1 MLMKT
6 KKNDL
11 EYYNLNADK
20 WWQEGE
26 VLNLSNYLNES
37 RFKFFSQ
44 YIHDWKGLQVL
55 DIGCGGGLACEFLAK
70 QEAIVYGIDISC
82 NSIKIAQEHAHQNQL
97 MINYYCG
104 TAENLPFEANQFDV
118 ILCCDVL
125 EHINNWQKVI
135 AEAHRVLKP
144 KGIFLF
150 DTINQTFKSKLIMIW
165 LLESILRRL
174 PQGMHDWSKFIK
186 LEEMYSI
193 MQESGFREILI
204 KGFDMTGGTSFETL
218 KKLLFNTLTNQ
229 TITNN
234 SVPFEI
240 FINDDTSVWY
250 IGKAVNA

>member
-1 MLMKT
+1 
-6 KKNDL
+6 
-11 EYYNLNADK
+11 
-20 WWQEGE
+20 
-26 VLNLSNYLNES
+26 
-37 RFKFFSQ
+37 
-44 YIHDWKGLQVL
+44 
-55 DIGCGGGLACEFLAK
+55 
-70 QEAIVYGIDISC
+70 
-82 NSIKIAQEHAHQNQL
+82 
-97 MINYYCG
+97 
-104 TAENLPFEANQFDV
+104 
-118 ILCCDVL
+118 
-125 EHINNWQKVI
+125 
-135 AEAHRVLKP
+135 
-144 KGIFLF
+144 
-150 DTINQTFKSKLIMIW
+150 MIW